1 MAREL
6 ILTGLNQITVVAREE
21 VVIETDKISIDTLT
35 DDGQS
40 VVARISFYNSGGYS
54 KNIVLWDGQEY
65 INIGEWTDTQVEI
78 RIKELLN
85 LL

>member
-6 ILTGLNQITVVAREE
+6 ILTGLNQITVVTREE

-54 KNIVLWDGQEY
+54 KSIVLWDGQEY

>member
-6 ILTGLNQITVVAREE
+6 ILTGTNQITVVTREE
-21 VVIETDKISIDTLT
+21 VLIETDKISIDTLT

-54 KNIVLWDGQEY
+54 KTITLWEGQDY
-65 INIGEWTDTQVEI
+65 INIGEWTDSQVDT

-85 LL
+85 LS